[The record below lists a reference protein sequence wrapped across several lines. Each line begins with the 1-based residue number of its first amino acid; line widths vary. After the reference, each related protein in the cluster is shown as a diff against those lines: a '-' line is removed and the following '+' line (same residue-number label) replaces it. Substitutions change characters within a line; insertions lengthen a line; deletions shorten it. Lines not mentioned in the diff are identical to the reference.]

1 MRWPLNLSECP
12 NHGCTASLSGAAVA
26 AFAPAAIASPDEGLD
41 LLLMGP
47 LTQCSW
53 VTCRVGPIVAAT
65 TITTM
70 GGSLNLLLQL
80 GLQLC
85 PTKLQL
91 LDTCRVGPIALVT
104 GRLNEPRRL
113 RCWCWCCSATRGSLA
128 HEIGITPHQ
137 KLQQGGRGAHCLLG
151 FVAGRSRR
159 TSVPLEAFRGD

>member
-91 LDTCRVGPIALVT
+91 LDTCRVGSIALAT
-104 GRLNEPRRL
+104 GRLNEPRLTTGL
-113 RCWCWCCSATRGSLA
+113 RCWCWRCSAT
-128 HEIGITPHQ
+128 
-137 KLQQGGRGAHCLLG
+137 
-151 FVAGRSRR
+151 
-159 TSVPLEAFRGD
+159 